1 VGSAGEGRSGPAKE
15 VKLSVLTYLSGLSC
29 LLGSFPLNGVVS
41 NVLSKSAVVMVR
53 GSNLWISRQDL
64 HGGIKGLLE
73 VVEEDTALSDLLGL
87 SERVSNHGVLVDP
100 HVQVS
105 LQSVLR
111 LSHEEESDLFG
122 DRVTDVSQ
130 NEAEVSINTET
141 KIPHDWVTAHL
152 GWWVL
157 GRWLSA
163 WWHASW
169 WSVGVLLS
177 LQVVTLVLLEL
188 MVVSEVIVEFRV
200 DNCFDE
206 RSGMVSQLLKNLNNN
221 IHDHWSNW
229 WEPHEH
235 SVNDLGAKLLQLE
248 VAVVEAIDGWL
259 SKLLKLWLKK
269 IVEDVD

>member
-1 VGSAGEGRSGPAKE
+1 MFSEVCGCGASRAYSLARRGLTEQVASGLLIRVERVSGRGAGATGRRGHGLTSWTG
-15 VKLSVLTYLSGLSC
+15 LVLLHAARAWLPVRGVLRWGLQARVVLARLSGLSC

-41 NVLSKSAVVMVR
+41 NVLSKSAVIMVR
-53 GSNLWISRQDL
+53 GGNLWISSQDL

-206 RSGMVSQLLKNLNNN
+206 RSGMVS
-221 IHDHWSNW
+221 
-229 WEPHEH
+229 
-235 SVNDLGAKLLQLE
+235 
-248 VAVVEAIDGWL
+248 
-259 SKLLKLWLKK
+259 
-269 IVEDVD
+269 